1 MRIALSVLQKFG
13 GLVIVFFG
21 VTFIIYYAVFAL
33 PGDPIRAL
41 AGDKALSDGIIQ
53 SLRAKYNLDA
63 PLWEQYTSYIGGLL
77 RGDFGIDFRGRD
89 VGEQMAARWPVTI
102 TLALSAWALEIIVGL
117 GIGVVAALKKGT
129 WIDKGL
135 LATTVIVS
143 CIPVFVLGALAQL
156 FFGVRLDLLP
166 VAGVSDGW
174 PVSYI
179 LPASVIAIFGLS
191 AVSRLMRGSVLE
203 NLNADYV
210 RTARAKGLS
219 EQRVIGVHV
228 MRNSLIPASTY
239 LATDLGYLL
248 GGTVI
253 IEGIFNLPGVGNL
266 LFSAIR
272 VHEGPTIVG
281 ISTALILIFLVTSLI
296 VDALHAVLDPRV
308 RHVR

>member
-1 MRIALSVLQKFG
+1 MSFGLSAVQRIG
-13 GLVIVFFG
+13 GLAIVFFG
-21 VTFIIYYAVFAL
+21 VTFIIYYSVFAL

-63 PLWEQYTSYIGGLL
+63 SLWEQYTSYIVGLF
-77 RGDFGIDFRGRD
+77 RGDFGIDFRGRE
-89 VGEQMAARWPVTI
+89 VGAQMASRWPVTI
-102 TLALSAWALEIIVGL
+102 TLALTAWAMEIVIGL
-117 GIGVVAALKKGT
+117 GIGLVAALKKGT

-135 LATTVIVS
+135 LASTVIAS
-143 CIPVFVLGALAQL
+143 CIPVFVLGAVAQL
-156 FFGVRLDLLP
+156 VFGVRLGWLP
-166 VAGVSDGW
+166 VAGISDGW

-179 LPASVIAIFGLS
+179 LPASVIALFGLS

-210 RTARAKGLS
+210 RTARAKGLG
-219 EQRVIGVHV
+219 EGRVVGVHV

-239 LATDLGYLL
+239 LATDLGFLL

-281 ISTALILIFLVTSLI
+281 ISTALILIFLVTSLV

-308 RHVR
+308 RHGR